1 MRSVLY
7 NEKVLTWTV
16 GGFLT
21 PDESKQLADKVI
33 TMIADYEGTPDE
45 MGRLN
50 RYMGQSHRYTKSQE
64 RDIVSMWGIFTHI
77 GRRKARLDK
86 LRRKE

>member
-1 MRSVLY
+1 MRY
-7 NEKVLTWTV
+7 ADKVYTWTV

-21 PDESKQLADKVI
+21 PDESKLLADKVI

-50 RYMGQSHRYTKSQE
+50 RYMGQSHRYTKAQE
-64 RDIVSMWGIFTHI
+64 RDIVSMWGVFKYPKKS
-77 GRRKARLDK
+77 RSKK
-86 LRRKE
+86 